1 MNEYHSIYNPF
12 SVMSAIQNKKFKSY
26 WKKTSAAE
34 ALLTYINMNQDG
46 LQEDIIK
53 LISGETIEVDT
64 EGFENDFETFNS
76 KDDVLTLMI
85 HLGYLAYEEV
95 PDTYEDTEEG
105 ELLTGIARI
114 PNEEVRFEFN
124 KILRKGQHKKLM
136 QLVRMSDE
144 LLKDTMEGKEE
155 KVAEAIERVR
165 DMEYAPN
172 YYNDE
177 QALRYIIK
185 FAYITCVDQYAKI
198 EEMPSGHGIAD
209 VVFIPKRR
217 SQLPAMLIELKW
229 NQTSE
234 GAIAQIKDRN
244 YPAVLKNYG
253 GDIILAGINYNEK
266 TKKHTCKIE
275 KLYT

>member
-1 MNEYHSIYNPF
+1 
-12 SVMSAIQNKKFKSY
+12 
-26 WKKTSAAE
+26 
-34 ALLTYINMNQDG
+34 
-46 LQEDIIK
+46 
-53 LISGETIEVDT
+53 
-64 EGFENDFETFNS
+64 
-76 KDDVLTLMI
+76 
-85 HLGYLAYEEV
+85 
-95 PDTYEDTEEG
+95 
-105 ELLTGIARI
+105 
-114 PNEEVRFEFN
+114 
-124 KILRKGQHKKLM
+124 
-136 QLVRMSDE
+136 MSDE

-253 GDIILAGINYNEK
+253 GDIILAGINYNGK
-266 TKKHTCKIE
+266 MKKHTCKIE